1 MDSYCSQLDEIS
13 DALQDKDYKHPWC
26 EPSLAAEISIAAEPI
41 YGLGW
46 KFDPTKHP
54 SEVVRLQ
61 IQEFN
66 RPAAKKMRE
75 ACEKLTGRNQMSWYQ
90 IAREVH
96 RVFATT
102 LDYGKGSLDS
112 HLLEQSHDG
121 RISDGF
127 TLRRLMKKSTIT
139 HKTKKGISINCD
151 SALAKIKYE
160 FVPEGIK
167 TYFTSYKA
175 QLALFREQKVAYVL
189 PEEYHCDRILS
200 HLRLINKE
208 FMQASNRCL
217 ERIEDGKMEKK
228 IDEIYSV
235 FQTAEE
241 NHHIGPDY
249 HGSQLAR
256 GILGAVNLARIGKRP
271 PPRDRT
277 GPKRNGYGKHP
288 KGSCSIHKFSTNHLE
303 SECTVRKARN
313 NFVCP
318 FTGRRGLSDELVCP
332 LCPLGWH
339 PAELHDNPMYNPPR
353 PPPRGKINEAVRKE
367 RQQLYEKHLNTAK
380 ANLAHV
386 SQWMPV
392 PPAPQ
397 RQQAQFHS
405 QPATPSQPPAQT
417 SGSVMMAVD
426 PANTV
431 RQLQAIQQQLM
442 NHAQRQHQRQSQ
454 PIRIEPPSRP
464 TAIAASAKQVHPA
477 APNARTLVQL
487 GQELHHIRTTLNTQ
501 RM

>member
-1 MDSYCSQLDEIS
+1 
-13 DALQDKDYKHPWC
+13 
-26 EPSLAAEISIAAEPI
+26 
-41 YGLGW
+41 
-46 KFDPTKHP
+46 
-54 SEVVRLQ
+54 
-61 IQEFN
+61 
-66 RPAAKKMRE
+66 MRE

-160 FVPEGIK
+160 FVTEGIK

-367 RQQLYEKHLNTAK
+367 RQQLYEKHLK
-380 ANLAHV
+380 
-386 SQWMPV
+386 SE
-392 PPAPQ
+392 
-397 RQQAQFHS
+397 HS
-405 QPATPSQPPAQT
+405 
-417 SGSVMMAVD
+417 
-426 PANTV
+426 
-431 RQLQAIQQQLM
+431 
-442 NHAQRQHQRQSQ
+442 
-454 PIRIEPPSRP
+454 
-464 TAIAASAKQVHPA
+464 
-477 APNARTLVQL
+477 
-487 GQELHHIRTTLNTQ
+487 
-501 RM
+501 